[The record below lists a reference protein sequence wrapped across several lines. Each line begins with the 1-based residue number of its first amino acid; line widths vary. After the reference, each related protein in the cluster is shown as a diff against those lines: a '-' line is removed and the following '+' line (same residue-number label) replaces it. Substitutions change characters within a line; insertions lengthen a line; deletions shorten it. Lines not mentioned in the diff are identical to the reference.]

1 MDVKRNIRK
10 WSALLVAIIMYF
22 VVHEGA
28 HYLYAVSIGA
38 FRRINF
44 IGLGVQVA
52 IFRERMS
59 DTQLGILCLA
69 GPVAA
74 LLAGYVLLLMSRSFV
89 RKKSLFFRAAAYY
102 TTFTLLL
109 VDPLYLL
116 VLYQFVG
123 GGDMNGISLIIP
135 ETVTRILF
143 GVIAVI
149 NLIIIFKY
157 LLPVYRN
164 AYQNSKNRRR

>member
-28 HYLYAVSIGA
+28 HFLYAVSIGA

-44 IGLGVQVA
+44 IGLGVQVD

-59 DTQLGILCLA
+59 DTQLGIFCLA
-69 GPVAA
+69 GPAMA
-74 LLAGYVLLLMSRSFV
+74 LLVGYVLVLMSRSLV

-102 TTFTLLL
+102 TSFVLLL

-123 GGDMNGISLIIP
+123 GGDMNGISLVIP

-143 GVIAVI
+143 GIIAAI

-164 AYQNSKNRRR
+164 AYQDSKNRRR